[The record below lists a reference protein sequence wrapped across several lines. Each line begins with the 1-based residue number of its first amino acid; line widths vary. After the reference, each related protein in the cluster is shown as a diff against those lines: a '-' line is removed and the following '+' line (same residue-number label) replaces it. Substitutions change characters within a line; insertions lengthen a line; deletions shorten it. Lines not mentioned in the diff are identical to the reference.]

1 MIKIAVMEDDDG
13 AAADLAEMLG
23 ALGVTVAM
31 FVPTPAAC
39 LCKPERLSAFS
50 FVFPGRR

>member
-1 MIKIAVMEDDDG
+1 MIKTAIVGGDDG
-13 AAADLAEMLG
+13 AAADLAEMLC
-23 ALGVTVAM
+23 ALGGTVAM

-50 FVFPGRR
+50 FVLPGRR